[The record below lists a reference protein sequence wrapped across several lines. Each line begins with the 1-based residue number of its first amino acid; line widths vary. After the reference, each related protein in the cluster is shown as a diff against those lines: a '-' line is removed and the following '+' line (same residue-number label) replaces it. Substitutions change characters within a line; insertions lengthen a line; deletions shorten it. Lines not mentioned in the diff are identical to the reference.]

1 MTQSRSTFA
10 SEPDPTADEEAEEGG
25 EENDEEEEKVQARF
39 EEGKYLN
46 RCRK

>member
-1 MTQSRSTFA
+1 MTQSASIFA

-25 EENDEEEEKVQARF
+25 EENDEEKVEARF
-39 EEGKYLN
+39 EEEKYLN